1 MIPLRGDTRNPHR
14 KTTRFFAA
22 KAAWGH
28 MLLSMDLDYM
38 TSTLCENYLTAR
50 PIQSKIFVRRKFFG
64 IYKPLVLPLNR
75 LQMGFAACGLGSTG
89 FTAPLAPG

>member
-1 MIPLRGDTRNPHR
+1 MILLRGDTRNPQR

-38 TSTLCENYLTAR
+38 TSTLCENYLTER
-50 PIQSKIFVRRKFFG
+50 PIQSRTFVRQTFSA
-64 IYKPLVLPLNR
+64 IYKPPVLPLNR